1 MPAPLPIRLAAGI
14 AATTVEE
21 AFRLP
26 YRLRRLPGQVA
37 GSAFTSAAG
46 TAMRARQNVTDLV
59 ARGDMVLEELST
71 PVEEQPAWA
80 TFDEDGDPDTAA
92 ARSAAAA
99 SAAAAGAAGAAGEL
113 HTPAQVAEEVGYADM
128 DAEDLEDLLPMLD
141 AAQLSALSR
150 HERDLGDRP
159 AFRTLLDNALRG

>member
-37 GSAFTSAAG
+37 GSVFTSAAG

-99 SAAAAGAAGAAGEL
+99 SAAAADAAGEL
-113 HTPAQVAEEVGYADM
+113 HTPAQVAEKVGYADM

>member
-46 TAMRARQNVTDLV
+46 TAMRARQNVTDLM

-99 SAAAAGAAGAAGEL
+99 SAAAAGAAGEL
-113 HTPAQVAEEVGYADM
+113 HTPALVAEEVGYADM
-128 DAEDLEDLLPMLD
+128 DAEDLEDLIPMLD

>member
-37 GSAFTSAAG
+37 GSVFTSAAG

-99 SAAAAGAAGAAGEL
+99 SAAAAGAAGEL
-113 HTPAQVAEEVGYADM
+113 HTPAQVAEKVGYADM

>member
-37 GSAFTSAAG
+37 GSVFTSAAG

-92 ARSAAAA
+92 ARSATSA
-99 SAAAAGAAGAAGEL
+99 SAAAAGAAGEL
-113 HTPAQVAEEVGYADM
+113 HTPAKVAEEVGYADM
-128 DAEDLEDLLPMLD
+128 DEEDLEDLIPMLD

>member
-46 TAMRARQNVTDLV
+46 SAMRARQNVTDLV

-80 TFDEDGDPDTAA
+80 TFDEDGDPGTAA

-99 SAAAAGAAGAAGEL
+99 SAAAAGAAGEL

>member
-59 ARGDMVLEELST
+59 ARSDMVLEELST

-99 SAAAAGAAGAAGEL
+99 SAAAAGAAGEL

>member
-37 GSAFTSAAG
+37 GSVFTSAAG

-92 ARSAAAA
+92 ARSAASA
-99 SAAAAGAAGAAGEL
+99 SAAAAGAAGEL

-128 DAEDLEDLLPMLD
+128 DAEDLEDLIPMLD

>member
-37 GSAFTSAAG
+37 GSVFTSAAG

-99 SAAAAGAAGAAGEL
+99 SAAAAGAAGEL

>member
-99 SAAAAGAAGAAGEL
+99 SAAAAGAAGEL

-128 DAEDLEDLLPMLD
+128 DAEDLEDLLPTLD

>member
-1 MPAPLPIRLAAGI
+1 MPAPLPLRLAAGI
-14 AATTVEE
+14 AATTAEE

-26 YRLRRLPGQVA
+26 YRLRRLPGQLA

-46 TAMRARQNVTDLV
+46 AAMRARQGATDLV
-59 ARGDMVLEELST
+59 ARGDMVIEELST

-80 TFDEDGDPDTAA
+80 TFDEDAGPASA
-92 ARSAAAA
+92 ARSATAAA
-99 SAAAAGAAGAAGEL
+99 DGAAAHADEL
-113 HTPAQVAEEVGYADM
+113 RTPAQVAADVGYADM
-128 DAEDLEDLLPMLD
+128 DAEDLEDLIPSLD
-141 AAQLSALSR
+141 AMQLSALSR

>member
-46 TAMRARQNVTDLV
+46 SAMRARQNVTDLV

-99 SAAAAGAAGAAGEL
+99 SAAAAGAAGEL
-113 HTPAQVAEEVGYADM
+113 HTPAKVAEEVGYADM
-128 DAEDLEDLLPMLD
+128 DAEDLEDLIPMLD

>member
-26 YRLRRLPGQVA
+26 YRLRRLPGRLA
-37 GSAFTSAAG
+37 GSALTSAAG
-46 TAMRARQNVTDLV
+46 SAMRARQNVTDLV
-59 ARGDMVLEELST
+59 ARGDMVLEELAT
-71 PVEEQPAWA
+71 PVEAQPAWA
-80 TFDEDGDPDTAA
+80 TFDEDVDPDTAA
-92 ARSAAAA
+92 ARSASSAA
-99 SAAAAGAAGAAGEL
+99 SAQAANGGDVQ
-113 HTPAQVAEEVGYADM
+113 TPEQVANDVGYADM
-128 DAEDLEDLLPMLD
+128 DAEDLEDLIPMLD
-141 AAQLSALSR
+141 AVQLSALSR

>member
-99 SAAAAGAAGAAGEL
+99 SAAAAGAAGEL
-113 HTPAQVAEEVGYADM
+113 HTPAKVAEEVGYADM

>member
-92 ARSAAAA
+92 ARSAASA
-99 SAAAAGAAGAAGEL
+99 SAAAAGAAGEL
-113 HTPAQVAEEVGYADM
+113 HTPAQVAEEIGYADM
-128 DAEDLEDLLPMLD
+128 DAEDLEDLIPMLD

>member
-99 SAAAAGAAGAAGEL
+99 SAAAAGAAGEL

-141 AAQLSALSR
+141 ATQLAALSR

>member
-92 ARSAAAA
+92 ARSAASA
-99 SAAAAGAAGAAGEL
+99 SAAAAGAAGEL
-113 HTPAQVAEEVGYADM
+113 HTPAKVAEEVRYADM
-128 DAEDLEDLLPMLD
+128 DAEDLEDLIPMLD

>member
-92 ARSAAAA
+92 ARSAASA
-99 SAAAAGAAGAAGEL
+99 SAAAAGAAGEL
-113 HTPAQVAEEVGYADM
+113 HTPAKVAEEVEYADM

>member
-71 PVEEQPAWA
+71 PIEEQPAWA

-99 SAAAAGAAGAAGEL
+99 SAAAAGAAGEL

>member
-46 TAMRARQNVTDLV
+46 TAMRARQNVTDLM

-99 SAAAAGAAGAAGEL
+99 SAAAAGAAGEL
-113 HTPAQVAEEVGYADM
+113 HTPALVAEEVGYADM
-128 DAEDLEDLLPMLD
+128 DAEDLEDLIPMLD
-141 AAQLSALSR
+141 AVQLSALSR
-150 HERDLGDRP
+150 HELDLGDRP
-159 AFRTLLDNALRG
+159 AFRTLLDNALRD

>member
-80 TFDEDGDPDTAA
+80 TFDEDGDHGTAA

-99 SAAAAGAAGAAGEL
+99 SAAAADAAGEL
-113 HTPAQVAEEVGYADM
+113 HTPAQVAEKVGYADM

>member
-80 TFDEDGDPDTAA
+80 TFDEDGDPGTAA

-128 DAEDLEDLLPMLD
+128 DAEDLEDLIPMLD

>member
-92 ARSAAAA
+92 ARSAASA
-99 SAAAAGAAGAAGEL
+99 SAAAAGAAGEL

-128 DAEDLEDLLPMLD
+128 DAEDLEDLIPMLD

>member
-99 SAAAAGAAGAAGEL
+99 SAAAAGAAGEL
-113 HTPAQVAEEVGYADM
+113 HTPAQVADEVGYADM
-128 DAEDLEDLLPMLD
+128 DAEDLEDLLPMID

>member
-92 ARSAAAA
+92 ARSAASA
-99 SAAAAGAAGAAGEL
+99 SAAAAGAAGEL
-113 HTPAQVAEEVGYADM
+113 HTPAQVAGEVGYADM
-128 DAEDLEDLLPMLD
+128 DAEDLEDLIPMLD

>member
-80 TFDEDGDPDTAA
+80 PFDEDGDPDTAA

-99 SAAAAGAAGAAGEL
+99 SAAAAGAAGEL
-113 HTPAQVAEEVGYADM
+113 HTPAQVAEKVGYADM

>member
-92 ARSAAAA
+92 ARSAASA
-99 SAAAAGAAGAAGEL
+99 SAAAAGTAGEL
-113 HTPAQVAEEVGYADM
+113 HTPAKVAEEVGYADM
-128 DAEDLEDLLPMLD
+128 DAEDLEDLIPMLD

>member
-99 SAAAAGAAGAAGEL
+99 SAAAAGAAGEL

-128 DAEDLEDLLPMLD
+128 DAEDLEDLIPMLD

>member
-80 TFDEDGDPDTAA
+80 TFDEDGDPGTAA

-99 SAAAAGAAGAAGEL
+99 SAAAAGAAGEL
-113 HTPAQVAEEVGYADM
+113 HTPAKVAEEVGYADM
-128 DAEDLEDLLPMLD
+128 DAEDLEDLIPMLD

>member
-71 PVEEQPAWA
+71 PIEEQPAWA

-92 ARSAAAA
+92 ARSAASA
-99 SAAAAGAAGAAGEL
+99 SAAAAGAAGEL

>member
-71 PVEEQPAWA
+71 QVEEQPAWA
-80 TFDEDGDPDTAA
+80 TFDEDGDPGTAA
-92 ARSAAAA
+92 ARSAASA
-99 SAAAAGAAGAAGEL
+99 SAAAAGAAGEL

-128 DAEDLEDLLPMLD
+128 DAEDLEDLIPMLD
-141 AAQLSALSR
+141 AAELSALSR

>member
-92 ARSAAAA
+92 ARSAASA
-99 SAAAAGAAGAAGEL
+99 SAAAAGAAGEL

-128 DAEDLEDLLPMLD
+128 DAEDL
-141 AAQLSALSR
+141 
-150 HERDLGDRP
+150 
-159 AFRTLLDNALRG
+159 